1 MAKKAEIVKAVDS
14 AETMVKIQYA
24 ITILRGKQVLLDFQL
39 AELYGVETKRL
50 NEAVKRNI
58 QRFPEDFMF
67 RISREELAN
76 IRSQFAT
83 TYPQNADNKQITE
96 LLSRAPREKR
106 TSGALPYAFTE
117 QGVAMLSS
125 VLRSETAV
133 QVNIAIMRAFVMARQ
148 IIAETRENALAINEL
163 RMKMQMLED
172 ALENNLG
179 VVNDLSEEMRQ
190 ELDNIYNAIGAL
202 SVKYQEPPKK
212 DKPNP
217 VGFAATE
224 TRYEEERKRKAEEA
238 KKNSEK

>member
-1 MAKKAEIVKAVDS
+1 MAKKAEIVKVADS

-67 RISREELAN
+67 RINREELAN
-76 IRSQFAT
+76 IRSQIAT
-83 TYPQNADNKQITE
+83 TYPQNADNKQIDNA
-96 LLSRAPREKR
+96 LSHVPREKR

-179 VVNDLSEEMRQ
+179 AVNDLSEEMRQ

-202 SVKYQEPPKK
+202 SIKYQDQPKQ
-212 DKPNP
+212 DKPRP

-224 TRYEEERKRKAEEA
+224 ARYEEERRKAEEA
-238 KKNSEK
+238 EPRNP

>member
-1 MAKKAEIVKAVDS
+1 MAKKAEIVKVVS
-14 AETMVKIQYA
+14 STEVLTKVQYA
-24 ITILRGKQVLLDFQL
+24 ITLLRGKQVLLDFQL

-67 RISREELAN
+67 RVSKEELAN

-83 TYPQNADNKQITE
+83 TYQQLPDNKDFADFPSLI
-96 LLSRAPREKR
+96 PNEKR
-106 TSGALPYAFTE
+106 NVNALPYAFTE

-148 IIAETRENALAINEL
+148 IVSETRENALAINEL
-163 RMKMQMLED
+163 RTKLQMLED

-179 VVNDLSEEMRQ
+179 AMNDLSEEMRT

-202 SVKYQEPPKK
+202 SMKYQDPPKTK
-212 DKPNP
+212 ANP
-217 VGFAATE
+217 IGYAATAA
-224 TRYEEERKRKAEEA
+224 RYEEEERKQKRNK
-238 KKNSEK
+238 

>member
-1 MAKKAEIVKAVDS
+1 MAKKADIVKTVSS
-14 AETMVKIQYA
+14 AEVLNKVQYA

-39 AELYGVETKRL
+39 AALYGVETKRL

-67 RISREELAN
+67 RVTKEELSS

-83 TYPQNADNKQITE
+83 TYLQLPDNGTVNNVI
-96 LLSRAPREKR
+96 SRVPNEKR
-106 TSGALPYAFTE
+106 TASALPYAFTE

-148 IIAETRENALAINEL
+148 IVTETRENALAINEL
-163 RMKMQMLED
+163 RMKMKMLED

-179 VVNDLSEEMRQ
+179 AVNDLSEEMRA

-202 SVKYQEPPKK
+202 SVKYQDPPKPK
-212 DKPNP
+212 MNP
-217 VGFAATE
+217 IGYEATAA
-224 TRYEEERKRKAEEA
+224 RYEEEKRSNNKL
-238 KKNSEK
+238 KQSNN

>member
-1 MAKKAEIVKAVDS
+1 MAKKAEIVKFVDS

-67 RISREELAN
+67 RINREELAN
-76 IRSQFAT
+76 IRSQFAAT
-83 TYPQNADNKQITE
+83 SPQSADNE
-96 LLSRAPREKR
+96 HVGNLLSRTPRDKR

-148 IIAETRENALAINEL
+148 IVAETRENALAINEL
-163 RMKMQMLED
+163 RLKMQMLED

-179 VVNDLSEEMRQ
+179 AVNDLSEEMRQ

-202 SVKYQEPPKK
+202 SLKYQDPPKQ

-224 TRYEEERKRKAEEA
+224 ARYEEERKKKAKEE
-238 KKNSEK
+238 K

>member
-1 MAKKAEIVKAVDS
+1 MAKKAEIVKHVSSTDVLS
-14 AETMVKIQYA
+14 KVQYA

-67 RISREELAN
+67 RVNREELAN

-83 TYPQNADNKQITE
+83 TYLQLLDNKTFDDFISHIPNE
-96 LLSRAPREKR
+96 RR
-106 TSGALPYAFTE
+106 TANALPYAFTE

-148 IIAETRENALAINEL
+148 IISETRENALAINEL
-163 RMKMQMLED
+163 RLKMQMLED

-179 VVNDLSEEMRQ
+179 AVNDLSEEMRA

-202 SVKYQEPPKK
+202 SIKYQEPPKPK
-212 DKPNP
+212 MNP
-217 VGFAATE
+217 IGYAATAA
-224 TRYEEERKRKAEEA
+224 RYEEEERK
-238 KKNSEK
+238 KKEQQNNKTN

>member
-1 MAKKAEIVKAVDS
+1 MAKKAEIVKHVSSIDVLS
-14 AETMVKIQYA
+14 KVQYA

-67 RISREELAN
+67 RVNREELAN
-76 IRSQFAT
+76 IRSKFAT
-83 TYPQNADNKQITE
+83 TYLQLPDNKAFGDFISHIPNE
-96 LLSRAPREKR
+96 RR
-106 TSGALPYAFTE
+106 TANALPYAFTE

-148 IIAETRENALAINEL
+148 IISETRENALAINEL
-163 RMKMQMLED
+163 RLKMQMLED

-179 VVNDLSEEMRQ
+179 AVNDLSEEMRA
-190 ELDNIYNAIGAL
+190 ELDNIYNALGAL
-202 SVKYQEPPKK
+202 SLKYQEPPK
-212 DKPNP
+212 P
-217 VGFAATE
+217 
-224 TRYEEERKRKAEEA
+224 
-238 KKNSEK
+238 KKNPIGFDN

>member
-1 MAKKAEIVKAVDS
+1 MPKKADIVKVDS
-14 AETMVKIQYA
+14 SAEVLNKVQYA

-67 RISREELAN
+67 RVSKEELAN

-83 TYPQNADNKQITE
+83 THQQLSDNEDFNGFI
-96 LLSRAPREKR
+96 SHIPNEKR
-106 TSGALPYAFTE
+106 TANALPYAFTE

-148 IIAETRENALAINEL
+148 IISETRENAMAINEL

-179 VVNDLSEEMRQ
+179 AMNDLSEEMRK

-202 SVKYQEPPKK
+202 SMKYEEPPKPK
-212 DKPNP
+212 MNP
-217 VGFAATE
+217 VGFAAAAA
-224 TRYEEERKRKAEEA
+224 RYEEEEKRKAEDDHKTD
-238 KKNSEK
+238 KK